1 MGVPK
6 FFRWISERYP
16 CLSELVR
23 EYQIPEFDNLYLDM
37 NGIIHMCSHP
47 NDFDPHFR
55 ISEEKI
61 FRDIFHYIEILI
73 RMIQPQK
80 LFFMA
85 IDGVAPRAKMNQQ
98 RGRRFRSA
106 KEAEV
111 LEKQALSKGEALPK
125 EERFDSN
132 CITPGTVFMA
142 RLHEQLKY
150 FVAHKIT
157 TDSMWQK
164 CKVIL
169 SGHETPGEGE
179 HKIMDYI
186 RFMKSQPDYDPNT
199 RHCLYGLDAD
209 LIMLGLCTH
218 EPHFSLLR
226 EEVKFGKNQKRIST
240 PEETTFFLLHLSLLR
255 EYLELEFDALK
266 EKLKFPFDIE
276 KIIDDWV
283 FMGFLVGNDFIPH
296 LPEMHIHEGALPIL
310 YKTYISVMP
319 QMDGYINEGGTLN
332 LKRFEK
338 YMESLSSFDLE
349 QFQETNADLK
359 YFEGKTGRR
368 PNEKERHSYKKQIK
382 ENGANPSPPETS
394 LEKLVRE
401 SKELIDTSSLS
412 SNSDSTDS
420 EDDRDDDGML
430 MDEFSQHKRNY
441 YMNKLEYEKVNGE
454 VLRSQAEGYVRA
466 IQWNLNYYYNGV
478 CSWSWYYPHNY
489 APFISDIKNFAD
501 LKLEFDLAKPF
512 RPFEQ
517 LLAVLPA
524 ASKKLLPEPYQDLM
538 VNADSPI
545 ISYYPT
551 DFKTDLNGKKQEW
564 EAVVIIPFIE
574 EDQLLKAMAPCNECL
589 NPDEIQRNTPGP
601 MLEYSYTLE
610 DLGSY
615 ESPGY
620 FPALA
625 NNHAKMVKVYREEIY
640 VDRSKLV
647 KGLCP
652 GVKLDVFFPGF
663 PTLKHIPY
671 TSSFR
676 KAKVKVFQQPSRHDS
691 LVLSITDQGKKDV
704 KAVALELLGKSIFVG
719 WPHLIEARVQAVSDR
734 EVRYFLPS
742 GGSQMAVE
750 DVRGSMTSQWN
761 MSKRG
766 IQDHYMERLGVD
778 IGETHILVH
787 AMNMIGRKYTFGPTG
802 KITLEK
808 QATVKDIT
816 VHDQTFV
823 QYKSLEEVF
832 KIGTVCFMLA
842 NPHYGA
848 MGEVIDGGTNLRS
861 GRVKVSLSV
870 PEEPNLEHVVKMQQV
885 SGNNYMM
892 STYHGHW
899 DGHVINEPGSLP
911 TSDDPKLRQG
921 EFILPEV
928 AYKGNDAASYL
939 GISSHL
945 LSRITG
951 TIYIIKGAQTE
962 YTESASKVNVGLNL
976 KFNKKNEEIP
986 GYTKKENTT
995 WLYSKKAVKLV
1006 KDYINQFPELFDY
1019 LSQNKNIGNDMFFEI
1034 HIFPNEPTKLSEIQ
1048 TWLKEQAYSKIA
1060 RQGCGSDLLDEEI
1073 VREIENTIDRFHQV
1087 GPRVKTP
1094 GLQTGSVAPDPTT
1107 TYRIFD
1113 RIVNV
1118 RESYTVPLG
1127 LKGTITGVYKFDK
1140 EVDTLYEVVFDKPFA
1155 GGLTLN
1161 CSADRGYKLPSSAML
1176 NLSHGQ
1182 RLDRSEKPVSILQPS
1197 GNSNTREGFSFT
1209 ANGFR
1214 TNQQRPFMSP
1224 GGSSRTASAF
1234 ASWNVN
1240 NQQGNLRGSDG
1251 SLFGANLHDH
1261 SPVSPQTATAQ
1272 PMWNPMILQRGVQSP
1287 SHGGSPGLNSA
1298 QLPAK
1303 LDTARSPAHTPNR
1316 NLTSTMASSESP
1328 LEAEVN
1334 DRENFM
1340 KLLHISQQPP
1350 KQQSVKK
1357 LSVQDLFEAE
1367 VNDRENFMKLLHISQ
1382 QPPKQQSVKKLS
1394 VQDLFEH
1401 AARTNEL
1408 KANVPKDETNYS
1420 MQLLTFCQKKG
1431 LGIPLYNYIKLGD
1444 NGGEKAN
1451 VKLSDTRVFEG
1462 EAAHTREQAAENAAR
1477 IALSQM
1483 LDSHL
1488 PNSPN
1493 RTDGTSTPPVL
1504 LTQQALPI
1512 RPILPTQ
1519 PVLPTPPQQWWKDNF
1534 QNFQQQP
1541 RQGIGKVE
1549 LEEVNPHLRGGRVE
1563 NHLGKTTPV
1572 HPTEIRTSIS
1582 LSSAVELNTTSTLA
1596 NYATEAGESVPEW
1609 RRGNP
1614 VFPTPYV
1621 QQAGIRNFHNNQ
1633 QMQGAP
1639 LFSNYQQQ
1647 NWRDRRQQENTKQ
1660 VLLTVSSKFVPL
1672 QAEKQQRL
1680 KQNPQQGRQGSSE
1693 GEEDRHPPHSSPDK
1707 TRPTPLSSR
1716 QDKVIS
1722 STSSQSSKSVTPKPL
1737 VPKPKK
1743 SRIAAK
1749 FSSGSP
1755 IEGP

>member
-489 APFISDIKNFAD
+489 APYISDIKNFAD

-574 EDQLLKAMAPCNECL
+574 EDQLLKAMALCNECL
-589 NPDEIQRNTPGP
+589 SPDEIQRNTPGP

-704 KAVALELLGKSIFVG
+704 KAVAHELLGKSIFVG

-808 QATVKDIT
+808 QWVNLPAPYALQATVKDIT

-892 STYHGHW
+892 C
-899 DGHVINEPGSLP
+899 
-911 TSDDPKLRQG
+911 
-921 EFILPEV
+921 
-928 AYKGNDAASYL
+928 NDAASYL

-1087 GPRVKTP
+1087 GPRP

-1287 SHGGSPGLNSA
+1287 SVGNFRPQQFPAPFYPQQQQLYQQSQRPQYMLQQQQQQQPTIRGMASRPEFVSKQAPNQMHQSIWSQLQHGGSPGLNSA

-1328 LEAEVN
+1328 L
-1334 DRENFM
+1334 
-1340 KLLHISQQPP
+1340 
-1350 KQQSVKK
+1350 
-1357 LSVQDLFEAE
+1357 EAE

-1519 PVLPTPPQQWWKDNF
+1519 PVLPTPPLAMVEGQLSKFPTTTETRICSGMAPRKSCLSYSICAASWNKELS
-1534 QNFQQQP
+1534 QP
-1541 RQGIGKVE
+1541 
-1549 LEEVNPHLRGGRVE
+1549 
-1563 NHLGKTTPV
+1563 TTNA
-1572 HPTEIRTSIS
+1572 R
-1582 LSSAVELNTTSTLA
+1582 SSFVLKLPAGNLYFHSPFFCRELNS
-1596 NYATEAGESVPEW
+1596 
-1609 RRGNP
+1609 
-1614 VFPTPYV
+1614 
-1621 QQAGIRNFHNNQ
+1621 
-1633 QMQGAP
+1633 
-1639 LFSNYQQQ
+1639 Q

-1716 QDKVIS
+1716 QDKVNS

>member
-1 MGVPK
+1 
-6 FFRWISERYP
+6 
-16 CLSELVR
+16 
-23 EYQIPEFDNLYLDM
+23 
-37 NGIIHMCSHP
+37 
-47 NDFDPHFR
+47 
-55 ISEEKI
+55 
-61 FRDIFHYIEILI
+61 
-73 RMIQPQK
+73 
-80 LFFMA
+80 
-85 IDGVAPRAKMNQQ
+85 
-98 RGRRFRSA
+98 
-106 KEAEV
+106 
-111 LEKQALSKGEALPK
+111 
-125 EERFDSN
+125 
-132 CITPGTVFMA
+132 
-142 RLHEQLKY
+142 
-150 FVAHKIT
+150 
-157 TDSMWQK
+157 
-164 CKVIL
+164 
-169 SGHETPGEGE
+169 
-179 HKIMDYI
+179 
-186 RFMKSQPDYDPNT
+186 
-199 RHCLYGLDAD
+199 
-209 LIMLGLCTH
+209 
-218 EPHFSLLR
+218 
-226 EEVKFGKNQKRIST
+226 
-240 PEETTFFLLHLSLLR
+240 
-255 EYLELEFDALK
+255 
-266 EKLKFPFDIE
+266 
-276 KIIDDWV
+276 
-283 FMGFLVGNDFIPH
+283 MGFLVGNDFIPH

-401 SKELIDTSSLS
+401 SKEMIDTSSLS

-489 APFISDIKNFAD
+489 APYISDIKNFAD

-574 EDQLLKAMAPCNECL
+574 EDQLLKAMTPCNERL
-589 NPDEIQRNTPGP
+589 SPDEIQRNTPGP

-610 DLGSY
+610 DLGRY

-625 NNHAKMVKVYREEIY
+625 NNHAKMVKIYREEIY

-766 IQDHYMERLGVD
+766 IQDHYLERLGVD

-787 AMNMIGRKYTFGPTG
+787 AMNMIGRKYAFGPTG

-808 QATVKDIT
+808 QWVNLPAPYALQATVKDIT

-832 KIGTVCFMLA
+832 PIGTVCFMLA

-892 STYHGHW
+892 C
-899 DGHVINEPGSLP
+899 
-911 TSDDPKLRQG
+911 
-921 EFILPEV
+921 
-928 AYKGNDAASYL
+928 NDAASYL
-939 GISSHL
+939 GISPHL

-1019 LSQNKNIGNDMFFEI
+1019 LSQNKNTGNDMFFEI
-1034 HIFPNEPTKLSEIQ
+1034 HIFPNERTKLSEIQ

-1087 GPRVKTP
+1087 GPRVKTVVAQAKPYLLYKP

-1113 RIVNV
+1113 RVVNV

-1127 LKGTITGVYKFDK
+1127 LKGTITGVYKFEK

-1224 GGSSRTASAF
+1224 GGSSSRTASAF

-1261 SPVSPQTATAQ
+1261 SPVGNFRSQQFPPPFYPQQQQLYQQ
-1272 PMWNPMILQRGVQSP
+1272 PQRPQYTLQQQQPTIRGLASRPEFVSKQAPNQMHQSIW
-1287 SHGGSPGLNSA
+1287 S
-1298 QLPAK
+1298 QLQ
-1303 LDTARSPAHTPNR
+1303 
-1316 NLTSTMASSESP
+1316 
-1328 LEAEVN
+1328 AEV
-1334 DRENFM
+1334 
-1340 KLLHISQQPP
+1340 K
-1350 KQQSVKK
+1350 
-1357 LSVQDLFEAE
+1357 
-1367 VNDRENFMKLLHISQ
+1367 DRENFMKLLHISQ

-1431 LGIPLYNYIKLGD
+1431 LGIPLYNYIRLGD

-1534 QNFQQQP
+1534 QNFQQPP
-1541 RQGIGKVE
+1541 RQ
-1549 LEEVNPHLRGGRVE
+1549 
-1563 NHLGKTTPV
+1563 
-1572 HPTEIRTSIS
+1572 
-1582 LSSAVELNTTSTLA
+1582 
-1596 NYATEAGESVPEW
+1596 ESVPEW

-1621 QQAGIRNFHNNQ
+1621 QQAGIRNFHKQ

-1639 LFSNYQQQ
+1639 LFSNYQQSSIVSTNPPRWRSWLNALVVLSPTAEDGEIEQ
-1647 NWRDRRQQENTKQ
+1647 NWRDKRQQQENNKQ
-1660 VLLTVSSKFVPL
+1660 VLPATSSKFVPL

-1716 QDKVIS
+1716 QDKVNS

-1755 IEGP
+1755 TEGP